1 MANPQ
6 LTVEITAK
14 IDGLKNEVS
23 NGINALKTF
32 GSQANILSQNISNNV
47 ANVNKLSL
55 SNFINQIKNGQAN
68 LVNFDGSLT
77 KIQPKLSKL
86 SIGSNQA
93 SFALNNFSRVV
104 QDAPFGFI
112 GIQNNLNPLLE
123 SFQRLKAETGS
134 ASSAFKALASGL
146 TGAGGIGLALSVVSS
161 LYLVYTEYSRKASKA
176 DEEKAKNTKSAKE
189 ALDEYIKTLS
199 VSNQA
204 LVKGQQD
211 AQKEIITLNQLYF
224 ASRNLQLP
232 LSERIKAAKA
242 LQEQYPQTFKNF
254 TAEEIALGK
263 ASGAYKQLAIDILAV
278 AKASARTDILVSNEK
293 EIIQLSLKKKLLED
307 NLKSQKEEDARQLKQ
322 AKSINIGGG
331 SIIGTTN
338 STSDLERA
346 ANQLTKT
353 KNLNQQI
360 KDLGNQI
367 VIKRRES
374 LGIETEITKEQVKQQ
389 SVVSITGIDTTKLK
403 EVKETIKQGYQL
415 AKSFQGGIKLGDLG
429 NPTAQVFDPKP
440 VIAFSNSLA
449 QLRNE
454 YGFSDEALENFV
466 NISSLSFDQ
475 LLSITQQFSD
485 SFKTLIEGSI
495 VTTIGNLGTAIGEA
509 IASGGN
515 ILEASGKAL
524 LQGFGNFLSG
534 YGDLLIKYG
543 AAAIIKSKLDAAALI
558 PGAGLVVGPLAI
570 AAGIALKI
578 AGSALSSFASKGGAS
593 KSSSGGSASNRRF
606 GGTTAS
612 IQSPEYTSYSNA
624 PTSVKSMAIG
634 GVQAFI
640 PEVRLGNDAIYIA
653 YKRGEKQQSRV

>member
-23 NGINALKTF
+23 NGINVLKTF
-32 GSQANILSQNISNNV
+32 GSQANILSQNISNNI

-93 SFALNNFSRVV
+93 AFALTNLGRVA

-199 VSNQA
+199 ASNQA

-415 AKSFQGGIKLGDLG
+415 AKSFQGDIKLGNLG
-429 NPTAQVFDPKP
+429 DPTAQIIQVKP
-440 VIAFSNSLA
+440 IEQAVSALDR
-449 QLRNE
+449 LRASFGYTDDE
-454 YGFSDEALENFV
+454 LIDFVSSYGV
-466 NISSLSFDQ
+466 SLSQ
-475 LLSITQQFSD
+475 LETMTIDFNDKLSGILNNGIISTF
-485 SFKTLIEGSI
+485 
-495 VTTIGNLGTAIGEA
+495 GNLGSAIGSALANGTSVAEA
-509 IASGGN
+509 AGQSLLSSLGG
-515 ILEASGKAL
+515 ILTQLGE
-524 LQGFGNFLSG
+524 
-534 YGDLLIKYG
+534 
-543 AAAIIKSKLDAAALI
+543 
-558 PGAGLVVGPLAI
+558 LAI
-570 AAGIALKI
+570 ATGVGIQAIKTALKSLNPVVAI
-578 AGSALSSFASKGGAS
+578 TAGVALVALGSLVKGKASKIGGGG
-593 KSSSGGSASNRRF
+593 GGSSATPNRRF

-612 IQSPEYTSYSNA
+612 IQSPSTQYTGNSNG
-624 PTSVKSMAIG
+624 PTSLKSMVAG
-634 GVQAFI
+634 GGTQTIILDA
-640 PEVRLGNDAIYIA
+640 RLGNDAIYLA
-653 YKRGEKQQSRV
+653 AKRGEKQQRKV